1 MDLTIFSSSSDSDS
15 DMEILAE
22 LSDWDTDTDSDAGEQ
37 LTRRC
42 RASVRRIKRVNY
54 MQSLDDAEF
63 TFRFRLTKT
72 AVNFLLTEIMPV
84 VRVTS
89 SR

>member
-1 MDLTIFSSSSDSDS
+1 MDLAIFSSSSDSDS
-15 DMEILAE
+15 DMEILAQ

-37 LTRRC
+37 SRS
-42 RASVRRIKRVNY
+42 RASVRRILRVNY

-63 TFRFRLTKT
+63 TFRFRLTKS
-72 AVNFLLTEIMPV
+72 AVNFLLTEIMSA
-84 VRVTS
+84 VRVKC

>member
-37 LTRRC
+37 LTRRS
-42 RASVRRIKRVNY
+42 RASVRRIKRR
-54 MQSLDDAEF
+54 EF
-63 TFRFRLTKT
+63 NFRFRLTKT